1 MNDGDGFI
9 GRVYS
14 DAQRE
19 AIVKA
24 WDNPRLSSPQIAA
37 MAAAGEL
44 IGPDGRLLA
53 PFNLPTT
60 TIRSMARRERQRLD
74 PDDLG
79 AANRRL
85 IRDLLRVANT
95 ELRAI
100 KTRPAG
106 KRDMR
111 KLAQLVTIHA
121 RVEAT
126 LRDSDTQIQPAPV
139 SAPPLAMGSLMAA
152 HRADNGDGGEVG

>member
-85 IRDLLRVANT
+85 IRDLLRVAAT

-100 KTRPAG
+100 KARPAG

-121 RVEAT
+121 RIEAA
-126 LRDSDTQIQPAPV
+126 LRDSDTQLQPAPA
-139 SAPPLAMGSLMAA
+139 SAAPPAVGSLMAA
-152 HRADNGDGGEVG
+152 HRADNGEAP

>member
-14 DAQRE
+14 PAQRE

-100 KTRPAG
+100 KARPAG

-121 RVEAT
+121 RDRGRAP
-126 LRDSDTQIQPAPV
+126 RQRHADPARAGV
-139 SAPPLAMGSLMAA
+139 GGAA
-152 HRADNGDGGEVG
+152 RRGFADGGASGRQRGSP

>member
-1 MNDGDGFI
+1 
-9 GRVYS
+9 
-14 DAQRE
+14 
-19 AIVKA
+19 
-24 WDNPRLSSPQIAA
+24 

-85 IRDLLRVANT
+85 IRDLLRVAAT

-100 KTRPAG
+100 KARPAG

-121 RVEAT
+121 RIEAA
-126 LRDSDTQIQPAPV
+126 LRDSDTQLPAG
-139 SAPPLAMGSLMAA
+139 ARRRRRRPPWG
-152 HRADNGDGGEVG
+152 R